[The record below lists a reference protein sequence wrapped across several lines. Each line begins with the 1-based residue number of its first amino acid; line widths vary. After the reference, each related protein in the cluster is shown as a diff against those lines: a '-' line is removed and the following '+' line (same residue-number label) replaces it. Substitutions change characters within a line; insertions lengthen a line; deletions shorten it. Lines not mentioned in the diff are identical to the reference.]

1 MEDKKIKQQRNTK
14 TCQIIAEFL
23 DCAGMTNKA
32 FAEFAGLNPSTFQGM
47 MNRKTGAKQDT
58 VNKISNAMAF
68 LTEQMKDEDATL
80 AGRMEILHDSFL
92 RNVEVPL
99 FSPKDIVK
107 LLWDTSNRDGT
118 LIDDGSLPFLEAAM
132 ENLNNPRSRLLD
144 AFDQLN
150 EKGQE
155 TAADRVQE
163 LTQIEAY
170 RKKED

>member
-1 MEDKKIKQQRNTK
+1 MEDKKMRRQKNAK
-14 TCQIIAEFL
+14 TCEIIAEFL
-23 DCAGMTNKA
+23 EYAGMTNKS

-68 LTEQMKDEDATL
+68 LTEQAKDDDAPI
-80 AGRMEILHDSFL
+80 AGQMEFLHDSFL

-99 FSPKDIVK
+99 ISPKSAVK
-107 LLWDTSNRDGT
+107 LLWDAANRDED
-118 LIDDGSLPFLEAAM
+118 LVDDGSLPFLEAAM
-132 ENLNNPRSRLLD
+132 ENLNNPRSRLLG

-163 LTQIEAY
+163 LTQIESY